1 MKKLPLCRVL
11 CGKARPFRPIRRKE
25 KKNKLLRLG
34 WFPESQRLSAQQAAK
49 PHQAIRLSRLIFL
62 AVFALAALGADE
74 PQNRGLAGY
83 SADGARVEREWEMKF
98 RALPSPDNMREYMKR
113 LSARPHHVGSPYD
126 QDNAQWI
133 LSKFK
138 EWGLDA
144 HIETFH
150 VLFPTPKERLVEL
163 VEPTKFVAKLQEP
176 AFSVDPT
183 SDQMDEQLPT
193 YNAYSTDGDVTGPLV
208 YVNYGVPEDYKQ
220 LERLGLSVKGAI
232 VIARYGASWRGIK
245 PKVAAEH
252 GAVGCLIYSD
262 PRDDGYF
269 QGDVFPQGPWRP
281 LEGAQR
287 GSVMDMTLYSGDP
300 LTPGVGATEEA
311 KRLPVGEAPTIT
323 KVPVMPLSYGD
334 AQPLLAALQGPV
346 APDGWRGAL
355 PLPYHI
361 GPGPAKVHLRVSF
374 NWDIKPIYDVIARVT
389 GSQYPAEW
397 IIRGNHHDAWVNGAQ
412 DPISGQMALLEE
424 ARGFADLL
432 KEGWKPRRTIIYCA
446 WDGEEEGLLGS
457 TEWAEQHAD
466 ELQANAAVYI
476 NTDSNGRGYLNAGG
490 SHTLEQFINGVE
502 RDIEDPETRLSV
514 WKRNQLARI
523 KKAAPDDLQEV
534 RQRPDLR
541 IGALGSG
548 SDYTGFLQHLGIA
561 ALNLSYDGEDGGGI
575 YHSVYDDFYWY
586 THFSDTQF
594 VYGRALA
601 QTVGTSVMR
610 LADAGLLPL
619 DFTNF
624 ADTVRKYVEELRTLL
639 KKEQDETR
647 ERNKQI
653 EEGVF
658 AATAD
663 PRQVSIPPKMEE
675 VPPYLN
681 FAPLDNAVS
690 SLSQGAGRY
699 AKALAKARENGGSAL
714 DRAALDSVDK
724 RLIESERR
732 LTTREGLPRRPW
744 YRHQIYAPG
753 YYTGYGVKTIPAV
766 REAIEEKQ
774 WKEADEQ
781 IVVVAK
787 VLNDEAALIDSA
799 AAELDKATAAAHQMP
814 RP

>member
-34 WFPESQRLSAQQAAK
+34 WFPESQRLSAQQTAK

-334 AQPLLAALQGPV
+334 AQPLLAALQGPM

-361 GPGPAKVHLRVSF
+361 GPGPAKVHLRVRF

-624 ADTVRKYVEELRTLL
+624 ADTVRKYVEELRALL

-799 AAELDKATAAAHQMP
+799 AAELDKAIAAAHQMP